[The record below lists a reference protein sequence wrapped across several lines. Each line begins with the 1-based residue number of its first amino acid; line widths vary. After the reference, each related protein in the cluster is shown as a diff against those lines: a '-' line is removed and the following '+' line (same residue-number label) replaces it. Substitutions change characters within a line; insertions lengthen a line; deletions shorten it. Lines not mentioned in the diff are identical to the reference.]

1 MPPKVRVVIPTYYNV
16 RSLWNR
22 RASTI
27 ATVLGLALVVFV
39 FAAVLM
45 LSNGIEEALRSGGR
59 PDNAVLLRA
68 GATAE
73 ISSVVERADVRILAT
88 FPEVAQSKTGDPLVV
103 GEVVVLVA
111 LPREAG
117 GFINA
122 TVRGVEP
129 GSFEARPGVQIV
141 EGRAP
146 TPGTNEIAI
155 GGGLVG
161 RFKGAFVGGEL
172 ELARSRWPI
181 VGRIV
186 ADGGAFESEL
196 WTDREKL
203 ARAYE
208 RTAFSSALVALRS
221 PGELDA
227 LEARVGLDR
236 RFSLKVQREDR
247 YWEEAASGTAT
258 FIRILG
264 LFVSVV
270 FSGGAV
276 LGAMITMD
284 AQVAART
291 RELAMMRAI
300 GFPKRS
306 VLLGI
311 LLESALLGAAGGV
324 LGAAFATAMKLV
336 QIRTLNFQT
345 FAEVRFG
352 FEPTAGILLGAIAFG
367 VAMGTVGGLLP
378 AYRASRLP
386 ILEATRA

>member
-1 MPPKVRVVIPTYYNV
+1 MPRRARAPVPIYYNV
-16 RSLWNR
+16 RSLWAR
-22 RASTI
+22 RGSTL
-27 ATVLGLALVVFV
+27 AAVVGLSLVVFV

-45 LSNGIEEALRSGGR
+45 LSNGIEDALRSGGR
-59 PDNAVLLRA
+59 AENVVLLRE
-68 GATAE
+68 GAMAE
-73 ISSVVERADVRILAT
+73 ISSMVERQDIRIVAT
-88 FPEVAQSKTGDPLVV
+88 YPEVAQSRAGDPLVV

-111 LPREAG
+111 LEREAG

-122 TVRGVEP
+122 TVRGVLD
-129 GSFEARPGVQIV
+129 GSFEARPGVRVV

-146 TPGTNEIAI
+146 RPGTNEVAI

-161 RFKGAFVGGEL
+161 RFRGAFVGGEV
-172 ELARSRWPI
+172 ELASARWPI

-196 WTDREKL
+196 WVDREKIG
-203 ARAYE
+203 RAYE
-208 RTAFSSALVALRS
+208 RTAFSSAIVALRA
-221 PGELDA
+221 PDDFEA
-227 LEARVGLDR
+227 LKARVEGDR
-236 RFSLKVQREDR
+236 RFSLKAQREDR
-247 YWEEAASGTAT
+247 YWEEAASGTAM
-258 FIRILG
+258 FIRVLG
-264 LFVSVV
+264 LFVSIV

-276 LGAMITMD
+276 LGAMITMF

-306 VLLGI
+306 VLLGVLI
-311 LLESALLGAAGGV
+311 ESALLGAAGGV
-324 LGAAFATAMKLV
+324 LGSLAAMAMKLV

-352 FEPTAGILLGAIAFG
+352 FEPTLGIVVAAFLFGLGMG
-367 VAMGTVGGLLP
+367 VIGGVLP
-378 AYRASRLP
+378 ALRAARVP